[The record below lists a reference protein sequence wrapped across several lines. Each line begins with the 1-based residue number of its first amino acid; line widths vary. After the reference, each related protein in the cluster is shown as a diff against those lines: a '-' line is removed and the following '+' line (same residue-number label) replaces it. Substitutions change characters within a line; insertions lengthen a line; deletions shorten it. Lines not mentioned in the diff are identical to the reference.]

1 MSADYLGYA
10 YGTAV
15 AAGGAMG
22 YIKKRQ
28 TAVSFHR
35 LGS

>member
-1 MSADYLGYA
+1 MSVDYAGYL
-10 YGTAV
+10 YGSAV

-28 TAVSFHR
+28 MAAEITFCV
-35 LGS
+35 